1 VELAYH
7 MESDTPT
14 VKSNVV
20 IGAGAK
26 VLGNITIGEHSRV
39 GANSV
44 VLKDVPPHSTAVG
57 IPAKILNC
65 DTEKRKLRHDML
77 PDVNRAMFE
86 YMIKRIEVLERSI
99 KSGDSSLI
107 DREDMELEKIYS
119 DFIKSI

>member
-1 VELAYH
+1 MELAYH